1 MIKEEAFK
9 KLAEL
14 NKLKVKLDKELKEVY
29 QQIVAVKQSVDKR
42 LEGLCFRDETFYYK
56 IIIDDGCYISYIV
69 CSSPRRHYKDSQIY
83 IVSDYDKMLFLLEE
97 REVVTIEEFNK
108 ILEDTYLK
116 IKEW

>member
-1 MIKEEAFK
+1 MTKEEAFK

-14 NKLKVKLDKELKEVY
+14 NKLKENLDKELREIY
-29 QQIVAVKQSVDKR
+29 QRIIAVKQSVDKH

-69 CSSPRRHYKDSQIY
+69 CSSPERPSKNSQIY

-97 REVVTIEEFNK
+97 REVITIEEFNK
-108 ILEDTYLK
+108 TLEDTYLK

>member
-1 MIKEEAFK
+1 MTKEEAFK

-14 NKLKVKLDKELKEVY
+14 NVIKVKLDKELKEVY
-29 QQIVAVKQSVDKR
+29 QEIIAVKQSVDKH

-56 IIIDDGCYISYIV
+56 IIVDTGCHISYIV
-69 CSSPRRHYKDSQIY
+69 CSSPERRPKDSQIY

-97 REVVTIEEFNK
+97 REVITIEEFNK
-108 ILEDTYLK
+108 TLENNYLR

>member
-1 MIKEEAFK
+1 MTKEEAFK

-14 NKLKVKLDKELKEVY
+14 NKLKENLDKELREIY
-29 QQIVAVKQSVDKR
+29 QRIIAVKQSVDKH

-69 CSSPRRHYKDSQIY
+69 CSSPGRHYKDSQIY

-97 REVVTIEEFNK
+97 REVITIEEFNK
-108 ILEDTYLK
+108 TLEDTYLK